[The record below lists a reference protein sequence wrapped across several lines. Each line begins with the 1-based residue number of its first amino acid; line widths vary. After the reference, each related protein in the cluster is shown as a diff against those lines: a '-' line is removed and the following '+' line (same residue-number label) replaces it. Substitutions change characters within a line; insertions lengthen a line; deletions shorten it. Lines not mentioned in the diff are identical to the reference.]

1 MQSADEDKILRVWTP
16 IILRTVLIAAGIV
29 LVVGLVAMTATPGEY
44 VDHFRR
50 VQENERIKDYGS
62 ILDLLERALQGNPRS
77 IMTVGLM
84 ILTLVPLARVAFC
97 LMFFIRNRNWAFVI
111 FTAYVLAGLAV
122 GVMLGRIG

>member
-44 VDHFRR
+44 VVHFRR